1 MHSGIFPS
9 KLKIAKVI
17 PIFKEKGDDFNFE
30 NYRPISLLSI
40 ISKIFERVVH
50 DQLYSYFEENNLF
63 YKHQYGFRKKHSTEL
78 AALELIDRVLKD
90 MDNKQDPFAI
100 FLDLSK
106 AFDTI
111 DHSILIHKLSHYGI
125 KGKELNWFRSYLE
138 QRSQY
143 VEFKDCKSSLRGIT
157 TGVPQ
162 GSILGPLLFI
172 IYMNDIANA
181 TEILKVFCFADDT
194 TLQFNLGD
202 FFEITPLGRT
212 TTSMINDEIQKICDW
227 LAVNKLSL
235 NASKTKMI
243 HFKFP
248 QRRDIATPI
257 PEETQSDAFVGPH
270 LLHIRGEKIAR
281 TKTFNFLGI
290 IINENL
296 TWHDHTSHL
305 KTKIGKNVGI
315 LTQLKHTLP
324 FHVLKALQLS
334 STLI

>member
-1 MHSGIFPS
+1 MLVS
-9 KLKIAKVI
+9 
-17 PIFKEKGDDFNFE
+17 
-30 NYRPISLLSI
+30 
-40 ISKIFERVVH
+40 
-50 DQLYSYFEENNLF
+50 
-63 YKHQYGFRKKHSTEL
+63 
-78 AALELIDRVLKD
+78 
-90 MDNKQDPFAI
+90 
-100 FLDLSK
+100 
-106 AFDTI
+106 
-111 DHSILIHKLSHYGI
+111 IHKLSHYGI

-194 TLQFNLGD
+194 TLQFNLQD
-202 FFEITPLGRT
+202 FFEITPPGRT

-270 LLHIRGEKIAR
+270 LLYIRGEKIVR

-305 KTKIGKNVGI
+305 KTKIGKKRWYTHATKTHPPIPCSKIIIHNSYSLVS
-315 LTQLKHTLP
+315 QLWHLG
-324 FHVLKALQLS
+324 LGL
-334 STLI
+334 